1 MRIAHYAIRA
11 LAGAI
16 LLRGAASEFA
26 VAAYLPE
33 WRYEGANWDAI
44 ARRCTHVILFSMEP
58 SRDGA
63 LLAHDR
69 LPRAEG
75 ECWRYT
81 LLGALDRHCVVLIS
95 PVATTS
101 CATHRT

>member
-69 LPRAEG
+69 LPRAE
-75 ECWRYT
+75 
-81 LLGALDRHCVVLIS
+81 LLAQAKAACAAHGAKLLVCFGGNGRS
-95 PVATTS
+95 F
-101 CATHRT
+101 